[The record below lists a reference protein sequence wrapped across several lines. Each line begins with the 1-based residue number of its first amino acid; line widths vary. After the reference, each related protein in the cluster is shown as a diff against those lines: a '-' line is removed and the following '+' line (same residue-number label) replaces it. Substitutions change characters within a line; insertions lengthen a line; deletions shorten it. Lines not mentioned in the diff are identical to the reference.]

1 MAEWWSNLIT
11 ELSERWAQFCLE
23 FNVAFIEDNRWK
35 YLVEG
40 LGNTLKLTALALL
53 LGIALGVIVAI
64 VRSTWDR
71 TSGEMRPS
79 FGKVLLRFFNW
90 LCKAYITIIRGTP
103 VVVQIMIIFFVI
115 MASSNNKLLA
125 GVVAFGINSGAYVA
139 EIVRGGIMS
148 IDEGQFEAGRS
159 LGLSYVQT
167 MWRIILPQ
175 TVKNVLPAL
184 ANEFITLLKETAV
197 AGYVGMS
204 DLTRGANIIRGITYQ
219 SFLPLIAAA
228 LIYLAMVMFF
238 TKLVNIME
246 RRLRRGDR

>member
-1 MAEWWSNLIT
+1 MAEWWTNLTLLIT
-11 ELSERWAQFCLE
+11 EKWTDFVKQF
-23 FNVAFIEDNRWK
+23 NIAFIEDDRWK
-35 YLVEG
+35 YLADG

-53 LGIALGVIVAI
+53 VGIGLGVIVAI

-71 TSGEMRPS
+71 TEGELRPS
-79 FGKVLLRFFNW
+79 FGKTVFRFFNW
-90 LCKAYITIIRGTP
+90 LCKLYITVIRGTP

-115 MASSNNKLLA
+115 MASSNNKILA
-125 GVVAFGINSGAYVA
+125 GVVAFGINSGAYVS

-159 LGLSYVQT
+159 LGLNYVQT

-175 TVKNVLPAL
+175 SVKNVLPAL

-219 SFLPLIAAA
+219 SFMPLVAAA
-228 LIYLAMVMFF
+228 LIYLALVMFF
-238 TKLVNIME
+238 TKLVGIME